1 MQLTENNSKTEVKR
15 ACITMK
21 QNEQR
26 RTPLHVPFLWYITIL
41 LCIVVL
47 FGCSKTDI
55 KNEVSESTINANK
68 NPSGTYLFSG
78 ENESIKITNGSIIF
92 GETNE
97 VFSGGNLEILQPDL
111 FADISSYSTTFYT
124 LLNNGERNDF
134 YSTNVTGVRSGAE
147 SINSDLGSSSSN
159 GFRVINLEQGLWF
172 ELITTDVNGKEDK
185 YLLEL
190 NVIEDG
196 TNPIG

>member
-1 MQLTENNSKTEVKR
+1 
-15 ACITMK
+15 MK

-26 RTPLHVPFLWYITIL
+26 KTPLYVPVLWYITIL
-41 LCIVVL
+41 ICTVVL
-47 FGCSKTDI
+47 FGCSKADI

-92 GETNE
+92 GEINE

-124 LLNNGERNDF
+124 LRNNGERNDF
-134 YSTNVTGVRSGAE
+134 HSTNVTGVRNGAE

>member
-1 MQLTENNSKTEVKR
+1 MQLTDNIAKLEVKR
-15 ACITMK
+15 ECITMK
-21 QNEQR
+21 EKKQKK
-26 RTPLHVPFLWYITIL
+26 TPLYVPVLWYITIL
-41 LCIVVL
+41 ICTVVL

-78 ENESIKITNGSIIF
+78 ENESIKIVNGSIIF

-134 YSTNVTGVRSGAE
+134 YSTNVTDVRNGAE

-159 GFRVINLEQGLWF
+159 GFSVINLEQGLWF

-190 NVIEDG
+190 TVIEEE
-196 TNPIG
+196 NV

>member
-1 MQLTENNSKTEVKR
+1 MVICT
-15 ACITMK
+15 
-21 QNEQR
+21 
-26 RTPLHVPFLWYITIL
+26 
-41 LCIVVL
+41 VVL

-68 NPSGTYLFSG
+68 NPSGTYLFSS

-134 YSTNVTGVRSGAE
+134 HSTNVTGVRNGAD
-147 SINSDLGSSSSN
+147 SINNDLGSSSSN
-159 GFRVINLEQGLWF
+159 GFMVINLEQGLWF
-172 ELITTDVNGKEDK
+172 ELKTTDINGTENI

-190 NVIEDG
+190 TVTDN
-196 TNPIG
+196 N

>member
-1 MQLTENNSKTEVKR
+1 
-15 ACITMK
+15 MK
-21 QNEQR
+21 K
-26 RTPLHVPFLWYITIL
+26 LIALLWAFVYAIA
-41 LCIVVL
+41 L
-47 FGCSKTDI
+47 FGCSNSDTEPEESELTGIASKKTS
-55 KNEVSESTINANK
+55 V
-68 NPSGTYLFSG
+68 TYSFSG
-78 ENESIKITNGSIIF
+78 ENEFIKIGNGSIVF

-97 VFSGGNLEILQPDL
+97 LFNGGNLEILQPNL
-111 FADISSYSTTFYT
+111 FVDVSSYSTTFYT

-134 YSTNVTGVRSGAE
+134 HSTNVTGVRNGAE

-190 NVIEDG
+190 TVIEDG